1 MNEHSSIFLQKISE
15 LQTDYYN
22 QNAKNTFFK
31 NNQKLK
37 CAETVSKNIE
47 MFELLNN
54 CCIHIPNSNKIFF
67 NYQVF
72 KTFAQPENYEII
84 VNYIINLLINILHN
98 YPNFEVHVSIQS
110 FTVSA
115 AHRYKPCILLF
126 LQKCNDNILEFSD
139 KLSVLNIYYS
149 PSSLESIKSILL
161 PLIQPIVKSKM
172 TIFDKDTSAQKLLET
187 CQIRA

>member
-1 MNEHSSIFLQKISE
+1 MNENNGDILQKIAG
-15 LQTDYYN
+15 LQNDYYK

-31 NNQKLK
+31 NSQKIK
-37 CAETVSKNIE
+37 CAEAVTNNIDIDD
-47 MFELLNN
+47 LLNN
-54 CCIHIPNSNKIFF
+54 CCFHIPNSNKIFF

-149 PSSLESIKSILL
+149 PSSLESIKPILL
-161 PLIQPIVKSKM
+161 PLIPPIVKSKM